1 MVNYNG
7 DILEDTNA
15 NITITNRGF
24 AYGDA
29 LFETLKVVHGKI
41 LFWEDH
47 YFRLMASMRIIRMEI
62 PMEFTLEY
70 LEEEILKLVNSSN
83 LQDKTLRI
91 KLTVFRKEGG
101 LYTPDKNDVSYI
113 ITSKEIDND
122 FYQVNDDDYIVDLYK
137 DHYISPSL
145 LSTLKSNNRLINIIG
160 GVYAKENNLDNCLLL
175 NTDKHV
181 VEALNANLFLVKG
194 NVIKTSPLSS
204 GCLKGVLRKQLMEI
218 IDSIPELT
226 LEDSPISPFELQKAD
241 ELFLT
246 NVITGI
252 QPISQYRKKKFDNKI
267 AKELLAKLNVKVR
280 LS

>member
-15 NITITNRGF
+15 KIAITNRGF

-29 LFETLKVVHGKI
+29 LFETVKVVHGKV

-62 PMEFTLEY
+62 PMQFTLEY
-70 LEEEILKLVNSSN
+70 LEEEIMKLVKSSN
-83 LQDKTLRI
+83 FQDKTLRV
-91 KLTVFRKEGG
+91 KLTVFRNEGG
-101 LYTPDKNDVSYI
+101 LYTPDNNDVTYI
-113 ITSKEIDND
+113 IALKEVDND
-122 FYQVNDDDYIVDLYK
+122 FYQINDENYIVDLYK

-181 VEALNANLFLVKG
+181 VEALNGNLFLVKG
-194 NVIKTSPLSS
+194 NIIKTSPLSS

-218 IDSIPELT
+218 IDLIPELI
-226 LEDSPISPFELQKAD
+226 LEESPISPFELQKAD

-252 QPISQYRKKKFDNKI
+252 QPISQYRKKKFENKI
-267 AKELLAKLNVKVR
+267 ARALLAKLNVKVR

>member
-15 NITITNRGF
+15 KIAITNRGF

-29 LFETLKVVHGKI
+29 LFETVKVVHGKV

-70 LEEEILKLVNSSN
+70 LEEEIMKLVKSSN
-83 LQDKTLRI
+83 FQDKTLRV
-91 KLTVFRKEGG
+91 KLTVFRNEGG
-101 LYTPDKNDVSYI
+101 LYTPDNNDVTYI
-113 ITSKEIDND
+113 IALKEVDND
-122 FYQVNDDDYIVDLYK
+122 FYQINDENYIVDLYK

-181 VEALNANLFLVKG
+181 VEALNGNLFLVKG
-194 NVIKTSPLSS
+194 NIIKTSPLSS
-204 GCLKGVLRKQLMEI
+204 GCLKGVLRKQLIEI
-218 IDSIPELT
+218 INLIPELI
-226 LEDSPISPFELQKAD
+226 LEESPISPFELQKAD

-252 QPISQYRKKKFDNKI
+252 QPISQYRKKKFENKI
-267 AKELLAKLNVKVR
+267 ARELLAKLNVKVR